1 MRPLI
6 AGLVFAAACVSGA
19 AGAAAK
25 PLVAIVA
32 DADGTEITDLF
43 TPYAILAESG
53 AVDVKVVAASKQ
65 PARLM
70 PGVAWVQPQATFA
83 ELARPDVIIV
93 PALHQDDDPELLAWL
108 RAQAKAGVRIMSICN
123 GGLVLAN
130 AGLLDGRQATLHW
143 WSLPKVEKKFER
155 VTWRRDAR
163 WVSDGP
169 ITTTAG
175 ISASS
180 PASLSL
186 LRDLAGEATM
196 RATAARLDLPAPDPR
211 HDGRDFRLTFK
222 GATRVVLNQA
232 AFWNRQ
238 QVSVPLSPGFDEMAF
253 GTVLDGWSRTY
264 RSEAWATG
272 PASATSRHGLVVY
285 RHKAPPQRFDRVAS
299 LPERRPMETLFG
311 QIQTAYGPTTARFVA
326 LQFEHPWGA
335 VSAW

>member
-1 MRPLI
+1 MRRLI
-6 AGLVFAAACVSGA
+6 AGLVFVAACASGA
-19 AGAAAK
+19 AGAAAR

-32 DADGTEITDLF
+32 DADGTEITDLL
-43 TPYAILAESG
+43 TPFAILAESG

-65 PARLM
+65 PVRLM

-83 ELARPDVIIV
+83 ELGRADVIIV

-123 GGLVLAN
+123 GALVLAN
-130 AGLLDGRQATLHW
+130 AGLLDGRQATAHW
-143 WSLPKVEKKFER
+143 WSLPKAEKTYR
-155 VTWRRDAR
+155 AVTWRRDVR
-163 WVSDGP
+163 WVTDGQ

-180 PASLSL
+180 PASLNL
-186 LRDLAGEATM
+186 LRELAGADVM

-211 HDGRDFRLTFK
+211 HNGQDYRLTFK
-222 GATRVVLNQA
+222 GATRVILNQA

-238 QVSVPLSPGFDEMAF
+238 DVSVPLSNGFDEMAF

-264 RSEAWATG
+264 RSEAWASG
-272 PASATSRHGLVVY
+272 PSSATSRHGLVVY
-285 RHKAPPQRFDRVAS
+285 RHKAPPGAFDRVAN
-299 LPERRPMETLFG
+299 LPERRPMETMFG
-311 QIQTAYGPTTARFVA
+311 QIQMAYGATTARFVA

-335 VSAW
+335 VTAW